1 MKSICPIAF
10 PTATNLVTLSV
21 GDAVAATFRL
31 ADSSGGTFNRYR
43 DIFSLTLS
51 STKLKVYFVSANSLT
66 GIRTPKLQ
74 SASALTRS
82 TLFLCPHTLY
92 GGAVSAI
99 FGLAA
104 LCGGSSNRYRV
115 TTSALELAGV
125 DVNSSFTQGP

>member
-10 PTATNLVTLSV
+10 PTAKNLVTLSV

-31 ADSSGGTFNRYR
+31 AVPSGGTFNRCR

-51 STKLKVYFVSANSLT
+51 STKLKVCFVSANSLT
-66 GIRTPKLQ
+66 GVRSPKLQ

-92 GGAVSAI
+92 GGAVSAT

-104 LCGGSSNRYRV
+104 LCGGTSNRYRV
-115 TTSALELAGV
+115 TTRRLEVSGD